1 MASTPEKTDSKR
13 TECVRVCMEPDM
25 FLDFSH
31 DAIHED
37 RSLGE
42 FIYLI
47 LRDWKYGNGTRSHR
61 DRKEQDKP

>member
-1 MASTPEKTDSKR
+1 MAADPKPTDKR

-25 FLDFSH
+25 FLDFTH

-42 FIYLI
+42 FIYLV
-47 LRDWKYGNGTRSHR
+47 LRDWKYGKGTQHHR
-61 DRKEQDKP
+61 NRKEPDRA